1 MAQQSNADLR
11 LFNGHLSALFL
22 DLSFQFLIL
31 HLLVSVHSYTLC
43 FLVYR
48 NLQTAASILYY
59 ISFSN
64 FNLLWFPQAF
74 NNSQPFSSMFYSLS
88 KILLR
93 MSPLVLLGSCRIL
106 FFLFWV
112 LMDSLVEKEV
122 HNMICLHF
130 MFFFQYLVLIRFL
143 FVRIVPRFFYS
154 LSLFQNYM
162 YQLINHKEGKNALHV
177 VN

>member
-1 MAQQSNADLR
+1 
-11 LFNGHLSALFL
+11 
-22 DLSFQFLIL
+22 
-31 HLLVSVHSYTLC
+31 
-43 FLVYR
+43 
-48 NLQTAASILYY
+48 
-59 ISFSN
+59 
-64 FNLLWFPQAF
+64 
-74 NNSQPFSSMFYSLS
+74 
-88 KILLR
+88 
-93 MSPLVLLGSCRIL
+93 
-106 FFLFWV
+106 
-112 LMDSLVEKEV
+112 MDSLVEKEV